1 MNMERDSIFYLIRRK
16 LQVVAHKIFPDEMMS
31 KIYFRIV
38 LKKKL
43 NLSNPMTFNEKLQWL
58 KLNYYPNNPLVIQCS
73 DKWMVRKYIS
83 NKGYKDTLVPLL
95 GRWRRAENIEW
106 DKLPDKFVLKCNHGC
121 AYNIVCSNKS
131 KLNKSVVVNQL
142 NKWMKEDFGAFNI
155 ELHYSKIYPHVIICE
170 EYLGDEKGITDY
182 KFFCFNGIPRFI
194 YVSNN
199 LIHDRQAEIGFFN
212 LDGTKM
218 PIKRDDY
225 TDILEIQLPDF
236 YDEMLKMSYD
246 LSSDFPF
253 VRVDFFLA
261 NDRYYFAE
269 PTFTPG
275 ACMMPFTP
283 DKYDLKLGKMLDLS
297 VVR

>member
-121 AYNIVCSNKS
+121 AYK
-131 KLNKSVVVNQL
+131 
-142 NKWMKEDFGAFNI
+142 
-155 ELHYSKIYPHVIICE
+155 
-170 EYLGDEKGITDY
+170 
-182 KFFCFNGIPRFI
+182 
-194 YVSNN
+194 
-199 LIHDRQAEIGFFN
+199 
-212 LDGTKM
+212 
-218 PIKRDDY
+218 
-225 TDILEIQLPDF
+225 
-236 YDEMLKMSYD
+236 
-246 LSSDFPF
+246 
-253 VRVDFFLA
+253 
-261 NDRYYFAE
+261 
-269 PTFTPG
+269 
-275 ACMMPFTP
+275 
-283 DKYDLKLGKMLDLS
+283 
-297 VVR
+297 